1 MSDSGYFVVASKV
14 KLAELDVG
22 SRISQ
27 SDFASL
33 TPDGTFVQLKYIE
46 EEEKSEPYFI
56 KPGKWVIRKNMMG
69 MYVQETSFVKDKILE
84 DFVETKH
91 VEEKVDMFFNKLN
104 VYKELGIEVPKR
116 AALLYG
122 PPGTGKTSLI
132 NKLCDKYTSDNET
145 AVIVWHTDV
154 FEPHEVKSF
163 IQTFDYSKHGV
174 KKMILVVEDLGGT
187 EVENA
192 RVRSDSSLLSL
203 LDNKEKTFTIPIF
216 ILATTNYPEMFLGNI
231 ANRPER
237 FDDKIKIGYPP
248 GEARL
253 ALLKFFSKVEV
264 SDDVAAVI
272 QSSKCKEFSPAHVR
286 EIVVR
291 SMIYDKT
298 QMQVLEELVTE
309 SKAYNK
315 AFAENGG
322 PVGFMSG

>member
-1 MSDSGYFVVASKV
+1 MSDNGYFVVSSKV

-22 SRISQ
+22 TRISQ

-46 EEEKSEPYFI
+46 EESKAEPFFV
-56 KPGKWVIRKNMMG
+56 KPGKWVIKKSPLG
-69 MYVQETSFVKDKILE
+69 MFLQETSFVKDRLLQ

-91 VEEKVDMFFNKLN
+91 VEEKVDMFFSKLN
-104 VYKELGIEVPKR
+104 VYKELGIEIPKR
-116 AALLYG
+116 SALLYG
-122 PPGTGKTSLI
+122 EPGTGKTSLI
-132 NKLCDKYTSDNET
+132 NKLCDKYTLDNET

-163 IQTFDYSKHGV
+163 IQSFDYVKHSV

-203 LDNKEKTFTIPIF
+203 LDNKEKTFTLPVF
-216 ILATTNYPEMFLGNI
+216 ILATTNFPQMFLGNI

-253 ALLKFFSKVEV
+253 ALLKFFSLVEV
-264 SDDVAAVI
+264 SEEVATII
-272 QSSKCKEFSPAHVR
+272 QSNKCKQFSPAHIR
-286 EIVVR
+286 EIIVR

-298 QMQVLEELVTE
+298 QIQVIEELIKE
-309 SKAYNK
+309 SKAYEK
-315 AFAENGG
+315 GFADNGG
-322 PVGFMSG
+322 EVGFR